1 MQKIDEKEV
10 LVTAFDMFMKN
21 VYNKTTTKNIAELCN
36 VNESTLFRKYKSK
49 KYLFHA
55 SIEYHFTNS
64 IQIDFDTFD
73 YSGTMND
80 CLNRMLL
87 SIFKLLCLT
96 IPTYRLLIKMTLVD
110 DTLLS
115 FIHDKIESFKVI
127 YINYLEGLISRYSI
141 TDIDSTALINM
152 QFGSLFSTIFTLDS
166 SNILDT
172 PTMEKSIQPYL
183 LQLSRIMENNKNE
196 R

>member
-49 KYLFHA
+49 KHLFHA

-87 SIFKLLCLT
+87 SIFKLLCST
-96 IPTYRLLIKMTLVD
+96 IPAYRLLIKMTLVD

-152 QFGSLFSTIFTLDS
+152 QFGSLFSTIFTLNS

-172 PTMEKSIQPYL
+172 PTMEKNIQPYL